1 MFNGLVFFSLMNKN
15 TSLFVLVIV
24 WFFHWHDTII
34 VVAGASHRY
43 MDKKQ
48 SGKEAAEE
56 LTRESLI
63 AISYSVPDKDNS
75 QDLPSPNKGS
85 DNGVADINDEK
96 AEKIRSELISI
107 SYAELPNINTPPACP
122 VEPKA

>member
-1 MFNGLVFFSLMNKN
+1 
-15 TSLFVLVIV
+15 
-24 WFFHWHDTII
+24 
-34 VVAGASHRY
+34 

-75 QDLPSPNKGS
+75 QDLPFPNKGS
-85 DNGVADINDEK
+85 YNEVADISDEK

-107 SYAELPNINTPPACP
+107 SYEELPDIKTPPVCSG
-122 VEPKA
+122 EPKA